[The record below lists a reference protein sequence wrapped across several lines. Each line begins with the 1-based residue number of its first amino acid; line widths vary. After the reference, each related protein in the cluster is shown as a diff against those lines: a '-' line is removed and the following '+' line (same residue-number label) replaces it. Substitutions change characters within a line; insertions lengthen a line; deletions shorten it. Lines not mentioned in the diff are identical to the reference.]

1 MHVLLLLA
9 CLSAVGNAYNAKVP
23 VQVLPER
30 FDTFPGRNPSLTR
43 PAVVGVQTLP
53 GRVPPQTLPG
63 VVGVSPLVSPGRPG
77 ITGSIRPFQR
87 PGQYS
92 FTRCYGNPCPGI
104 CTLEYA
110 PVCGTDGVTYPNKCF
125 LLDTKRCDKPYLEV
139 DYPGSCRPY

>member
-9 CLSAVGNAYNAKVP
+9 CLAAVGNAYNAKVP

-92 FTRCYGNPCPGI
+92 FTRYNCRRQCPGYESGNAR
-104 CTLEYA
+104 CCRLSGDC
-110 PVCGTDGVTYPNKCF
+110 CGNSYPI
-125 LLDTKRCDKPYLEV
+125 PYK
-139 DYPGSCRPY
+139 G